1 MKLKN
6 KQINNTYVVQP
17 IFEEQ
22 FKKNPVILRV
32 VLSYEFTRIDFGYAA
47 PWIYNKG
54 GWIHIAPQTF
64 IQVKSINER
73 FKLTKAINIPIAP
86 DRIDFESTEDWRVFS
101 LYFEPIPINDC
112 MIEIIEDENPDENNF
127 NYYNIDLKNV
137 KDVEQVIEE

>member
-6 KQINNTYVVQP
+6 KQINKNYVVQP

-32 VLSYEFTRIDFGYAA
+32 VLSKEFTRIDFGYAA

-54 GWIHIAPQTF
+54 GWIHIAPETF
-64 IQVKSINER
+64 IQVKSNNER
-73 FKLTKAINIPIAP
+73 FKLSKAINIPIAP

-112 MIEIIEDENPDENNF
+112 IIDIIEDENPDEKKF
-127 NYYNIDLKNV
+127 NYYNIELKNV

>member
-32 VLSYEFTRIDFGYAA
+32 VLSKEFTRIDFGYAA

-54 GWIHIAPQTF
+54 GWIHIAPETF
-64 IQVKSINER
+64 IKVKSNNER
-73 FKLTKAINIPIAP
+73 FKLSKAINIPIAP

-112 MIEIIEDENPDENNF
+112 MIDIIEDENPDEKNF
-127 NYYNIDLKNV
+127 NYYNIELKNV

>member
-32 VLSYEFTRIDFGYAA
+32 VLSKEFTRIDFGYAA

-54 GWIHIAPQTF
+54 GWIHIAPETF
-64 IQVKSINER
+64 IKVKSNNER
-73 FKLTKAINIPIAP
+73 FKLSKAINIPIAP

-112 MIEIIEDENPDENNF
+112 MIDIIEDENPDENNF
-127 NYYNIDLKNV
+127 NYYNIELKNV
-137 KDVEQVIEE
+137 KDLEQVIEE

>member
-32 VLSYEFTRIDFGYAA
+32 VLSNEFTRIDFGYAA
-47 PWIYNKG
+47 PWIYIKG
-54 GWIHIAPQTF
+54 GWIHIAPETF
-64 IQVKSINER
+64 IQVKSNNER
-73 FKLTKAINIPIAP
+73 FKLSKAINIPIAP

-112 MIEIIEDENPDENNF
+112 MIDIIEDENPDENNF
-127 NYYNIDLKNV
+127 NYYNIELKNV

>member
-112 MIEIIEDENPDENNF
+112 MIDIIEDENPDEKNF
-127 NYYNIDLKNV
+127 NYYNIELKNV
-137 KDVEQVIEE
+137 KEVEQVIEE